1 MEKKPIGNALDG
13 STFGA
18 TPESCRNRGLSLVES
33 SESWLPI
40 GREDSRKIFKGGTLT
55 ILNLCQWMD
64 IEVNWQPIGL
74 IDDWGDSSQGRL
86 LGCFPL

>member
-64 IEVNWQPIGL
+64 IEANWQPIGK
-74 IDDWGDSSQGRL
+74 IGE
-86 LGCFPL
+86 